1 MAQAS
6 LVLGIYLVR
15 LSISDYL
22 LRINSRMIGAPNYYY
37 IYMNVRARTY
47 IYIYERGYFI
57 FYLKF

>member
-47 IYIYERGYFI
+47 IYI
-57 FYLKF
+57 